1 MVKMQTEKMDISWDV
16 GKKTSKY
23 SDTLHVYVIDI
34 PKNFLPHDFMG
45 IRIISI
51 LQLYKQKFITNILN
65 SS

>member
-1 MVKMQTEKMDISWDV
+1 MMKMQTEKMDISWDV

-45 IRIISI
+45 HQFVLFQFYNFINKSLLRI
-51 LQLYKQKFITNILN
+51 Y
-65 SS
+65 